1 MLVENIKLC
10 ITGLMANKIR
20 TFLTMLGIII
30 GIAAMIAIMTVSD
43 AMNSSVMNSMGSMG
57 ADKIEVFITQKGYDD
72 STSRDMKTKDYF
84 NDDML
89 KDLKEKFGSRIAG
102 IALSKDIGSSRV
114 EKGKRYANIQ
124 LKGLNPTALR
134 SENLTILKGRSISEK
149 DEEALSKIALVS
161 DKYVEKLFDGDE
173 KAALGEEIEVLVD
186 NKYYTYTIVGVYQ
199 YIDGGMSAGFSQNDI
214 TTNVYIPFEVA
225 KLQITDGDL
234 YDEFS
239 LKAGEAADPDTLSL
253 EVQDYLN
260 TKYYAENDAYE
271 SYAYS
276 MKAQL
281 KQMNS
286 MLNTQKNAFMAI
298 GAIALLVGGIG
309 VMNIM
314 IVSITE
320 RTREIG
326 TRKALGATNNDIRLQ
341 FIIEAMVICLL
352 GGVIGI
358 VTGLIFGMA
367 ATKVMGYH
375 GTASITGILAC
386 VLFSMA
392 FGLFFGYYP
401 ANKAAKMNPIEA
413 LRYE

>member
-10 ITGLMANKIR
+10 LTGLMANKIR

-57 ADKIEVFITQKGYDD
+57 ADKIEVFIMQKGYDE
-72 STSRDMKTKDYF
+72 STSREMKTKDYF
-84 NDDML
+84 TDEML
-89 KDLKEKFGSRIAG
+89 DDLKQTFGNRISG
-102 IALSKDIGSSRV
+102 IALSKDIGSSRI
-114 EKGKRYANIQ
+114 EKGKSYANIQ
-124 LKGLNPTALR
+124 LKGLNPTALK
-134 SENLTILKGRSISEK
+134 SENLSMLKGRSITEK
-149 DEEALSKIALVS
+149 DEETLSKIALVS
-161 DKYVEKLFDGDE
+161 DKYVEKIFGGDE
-173 KAALGEEIEVLVD
+173 KAALGSEIEVLVD

-199 YIDGGMSAGFSQNDI
+199 YIDSGMSAGFSQNDI
-214 TTNVYIPFEVA
+214 STNVYIPFAVA
-225 KLQITDGDL
+225 KMQVEKGDL

-239 LKAGEAADPDTLSL
+239 LKAGEGTDPDTLCF
-253 EVQDYLN
+253 EVQNYIN
-260 TKYYAENDAYE
+260 TKYYEDNDAYE

-286 MLNTQKNAFMAI
+286 MLSTQKNAFMAI

-352 GGVIGI
+352 GGIIGI
-358 VTGLIFGMA
+358 ITGLLFGMA
-367 ATKVMGYH
+367 ATKVMGYQ
-375 GTASITGILAC
+375 GTASVAGILAC